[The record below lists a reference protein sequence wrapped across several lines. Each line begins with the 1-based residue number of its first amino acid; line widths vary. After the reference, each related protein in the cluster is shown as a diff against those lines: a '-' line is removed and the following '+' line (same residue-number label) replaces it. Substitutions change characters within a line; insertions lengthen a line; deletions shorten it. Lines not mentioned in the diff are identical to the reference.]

1 MKDRLV
7 FTFCHALLPMLLV
20 STVQFLVIGIRD
32 IGNIKIV
39 NSWIAFLVG
48 WDNEPKWESQD
59 DFIIKI
65 DATIFCSSLLQ
76 V

>member
-7 FTFCHALLPMLLV
+7 FKFCHALLPMLLV

-39 NSWIAFLVG
+39 NSWIVFLVR
-48 WDNEPKWESQD
+48 WDNEPKWESLD
-59 DFIIKI
+59 DYIIKI
-65 DATIFCSSLLQ
+65 DATIFCSSLL
-76 V
+76 